1 MLDAAQPAKKTNKDA
16 KMSTSSTSGSWDSSY
31 SSAASSASTKA
42 KTTKHTHTHTHSH
55 KKVNADYLTAQDAQQ
70 MAQMSLSAKKKKD
83 YEHLSLEEMWRD
95 HSIPMADVAEAIEAE
110 LMKDPRL
117 AELVE
122 EYDFFLLFKRFKFT
136 IFSRNFHQKY

>member
-16 KMSTSSTSGSWDSSY
+16 KKSTSSTSGSWDSSY

-70 MAQMSLSAKKKKD
+70 MAQMSLSAKKKQD

-95 HSIPMADVAEAIEAE
+95 HSIPMTDVAEAIEAE

-122 EYDFFLLFKRFKFT
+122 EYDFF
-136 IFSRNFHQKY
+136 IF